1 MVIFMSLFSWPNY
14 LIYIFFSLPPTGGGG
29 VWPASFRHVSV
40 EPAGPASSLHVFLAA
55 AVCAADLLLLQHQ
68 RQAHLQRETPL
79 PLPHQVTLL
88 RLILICLIK
97 TYSFFLP
104 VGIDSRMRAA

>member
-14 LIYIFFSLPPTGGGG
+14 LIYFFSLPPTGGGG

-40 EPAGPASSLHVFLAA
+40 EPAGLASSLHVFLAA

-88 RLILICLIK
+88 RLILIRLIK
-97 TYSFFLP
+97 TYLFFLP

>member
-1 MVIFMSLFSWPNY
+1 MSLFSWPNY
-14 LIYIFFSLPPTGGGG
+14 LIYFFCLPPTGRGG

-68 RQAHLQRETPL
+68 RQAHLQREAPL

-88 RLILICLIK
+88 RLILIRLIK